1 MAVPTKKAP
10 EIEAFLSTLTGVS
23 RPKSILKNVCTS
35 CKKPAL
41 DFTDELS
48 RQEFRLSGFC
58 QECQDKTFVEE

>member
-1 MAVPTKKAP
+1 MAVPTKKHP

-23 RPKSILKNVCTS
+23 RPKSILKNVCTW

-41 DFTDELS
+41 DFTDDKY
-48 RQEFRLSGFC
+48 RQEFRISGFC